1 MTFNVIIK
9 NQDQEARTIANCE
22 NDMTVEELKTK
33 YGAVADMAVDS
44 MRFVCGG
51 AEC

>member
-1 MTFNVIIK
+1 MGCCFIIK
-9 NQDQEARTIANCE
+9 NQDQEARTIPDLE
-22 NDMTVEELKTK
+22 NDTTVEELKRK
-33 YGAVADMAVDS
+33 YGDVADMAVDS